1 MYFCSGALG
10 PGPDCKSTPPAGAP
24 FAPPTPCPPAPV
36 PPAAAPLPAAPPP
49 VCCPS
54 ATTTSPRLIA
64 QHKPTCVTHL
74 ILYSFGPLGRG
85 LKIACSIEPSAYA
98 QTFRKREL
106 N

>member
-10 PGPDCKSTPPAGAP
+10 PGPDCRSTPPAGAP
-24 FAPPTPCPPAPV
+24 IVPLAGCPAAPV
-36 PPAAAPLPAAPPP
+36 PRAAAPLPAAPPP

-54 ATTTSPRLIA
+54 AAPTSPRLIA
-64 QHKPTCVTHL
+64 QHNPTCVTYL

-85 LKIACSIEPSAYA
+85 LKIACSIERSAYT
-98 QTFRKREL
+98 QTFRNE